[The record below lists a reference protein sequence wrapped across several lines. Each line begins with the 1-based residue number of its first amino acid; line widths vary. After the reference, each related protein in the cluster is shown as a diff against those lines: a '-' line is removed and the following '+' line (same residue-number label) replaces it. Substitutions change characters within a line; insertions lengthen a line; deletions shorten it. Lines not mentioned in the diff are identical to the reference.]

1 MSIRLNVHKSYAMA
15 AFILQSDFVP
25 VGDDQK
31 QHLELTRQLAERVNN
46 LYGGRKWKKM
56 GG

>member
-1 MSIRLNVHKSYAMA
+1 MILINCSIS
-15 AFILQSDFVP
+15 LQSDYVP

-31 QHLELTRQLAERVNN
+31 QHLELTRDLAERVNF
-46 LYGGRKWKKM
+46 LYGGKKWKKL